1 MPEPTYAARPA
12 AGQPA
17 GAAAARQR
25 KRHSRSPAQDPGLDP
40 ATRSR
45 LLRLAVLPVAA
56 LAVVSIAVV
65 VIVLRLQE
73 GTADAATWGVL
84 AAAVV
89 LGCSCLAGAV
99 VAANAETRATSRRY
113 AALQQSAARGQADL
127 QDMVRRLEHGE
138 RPEQPPYPH
147 PTSSEASAV
156 DRLAHEI
163 ALLRGHAAAALIQVA
178 QPPALHSENE
188 GKERAEVF
196 ANLARRLQSLVHR
209 AIGEIDELEHEVEDP
224 ELLKRLFQ
232 VDHLLTRNRRYA
244 ENLAVLGGAVSRRQ
258 WSKPVSVMEV
268 LRSSIAEVEQ
278 YSRVKL
284 VPEIEGTVHG
294 HAVAD
299 VIHLL
304 AELVENATVF
314 SKPHTNVLLSSQ
326 KVAAGLAVEVE
337 DRGLGMQQED
347 QIRFNALLA
356 NPHEFDISK
365 LLADGRIGLFV
376 VAELARRHG
385 IAVQL
390 RRNIYGGVQAVVV
403 IPHRLLGDESPE
415 RHEAPRQAPAD
426 VPRPAAA
433 VPVHR
438 SAVQAAPAAYPLPAP
453 PATMAQP
460 LPEVRPVT
468 MSAHVPQQHSRAAEP
483 PPPRDY
489 GSAYHVEAQ
498 EGRPQLPKRHA
509 QQHLVPQLREDLGT
523 AVTGDEQDVEPTLHN
538 WTAFTG
544 GFHRAED
551 AGEIPSDDSR

>member
-1 MPEPTYAARPA
+1 M
-12 AGQPA
+12 
-17 GAAAARQR
+17 
-25 KRHSRSPAQDPGLDP
+25 
-40 ATRSR
+40 
-45 LLRLAVLPVAA
+45 
-56 LAVVSIAVV
+56 VSAAVV

-84 AAAVV
+84 AAAAV

-113 AALQQSAARGQADL
+113 AALHQLVAGGQAEL
-127 QDMVRRLEHGE
+127 KDMVRRVE
-138 RPEQPPYPH
+138 RGEQPAQPPFARH
-147 PTSSEASAV
+147 TPPESSAQ

-163 ALLRGHAAAALIQVA
+163 ALLRWNAAATLIEVALPA
-178 QPPALHSENE
+178 APPKPEGE
-188 GKERAEVF
+188 GKEKAEVF

-258 WSKPVSVMEV
+258 WSKPVSLMEV

-284 VPEIEGTVHG
+284 VPEIEGTLHG

-326 KVAAGLAVEVE
+326 RVAAGLAVEVE
-337 DRGLGMQQED
+337 DRGLGMQNED
-347 QIRFNALLA
+347 QMRFNALLA
-356 NPHEFDISK
+356 NPHDVDISK

-403 IPHRLLGDESPE
+403 IPHRLLGDEYP
-415 RHEAPRQAPAD
+415 EAPRQAAAEMPH
-426 VPRPAAA
+426 PTAA
-433 VPVHR
+433 VPVQR
-438 SAVQAAPAAYPLPAP
+438 SAVQAAPAAQPLAP
-453 PATMAQP
+453 PPAAGAQPLAPPPAVAQP
-460 LPEVRPVT
+460 LPEVRRVT
-468 MSAHVPQQHSRAAEP
+468 MSPHVPQQHPRTAEP
-483 PPPRDY
+483 APPRDY
-489 GSAYHVEAQ
+489 GSAHHVEAQ
-498 EGRPQLPKRHA
+498 EGRPELPKRHA
-509 QQHLVPQLREDLGT
+509 QQHLVAQLRDDPGT
-523 AVTGDEQDVEPTLHN
+523 PMTGEEQDVEPSMRN

-544 GFHRAED
+544 GFNRAED
-551 AGEIPSDDSR
+551 AGESPSDGSR

>member
-1 MPEPTYAARPA
+1 MVFAA
-12 AGQPA
+12 
-17 GAAAARQR
+17 
-25 KRHSRSPAQDPGLDP
+25 
-40 ATRSR
+40 
-45 LLRLAVLPVAA
+45 
-56 LAVVSIAVV
+56 V
-65 VIVLRLQE
+65 VIVLLLQE
-73 GTADAATWGVL
+73 GTAGAAIWGVL

-99 VAANAETRATSRRY
+99 IAANAEARAASRRY
-113 AALQQSAARGQADL
+113 AALHQLVAGGQAEL
-127 QDMVRRLEHGE
+127 KDMVRRVERGE
-138 RPEQPPYPH
+138 QLEQPPFARHTP
-147 PTSSEASAV
+147 PEASAL

-163 ALLRGHAAAALIQVA
+163 AVLRWSAAAALIEVA
-178 QPPALHSENE
+178 LPAAPPKPEGE
-188 GKERAEVF
+188 GKEKAEVF

-258 WSKPVSVMEV
+258 WSKPVSLMEV

-284 VPEIEGTVHG
+284 VPEIEGTLHG

-326 KVAAGLAVEVE
+326 KVTAGLAVEVE
-337 DRGLGMQQED
+337 DRGLGMQHED
-347 QIRFNALLA
+347 QMRFNALLT
-356 NPHEFDISK
+356 NPHDVDISK

-403 IPHRLLGDESPE
+403 IPHRLLGDEPD
-415 RHEAPRQAPAD
+415 EAPRQAAAD
-426 VPRPAAA
+426 MPRPAAA
-433 VPVHR
+433 VPVQR
-438 SAVQAAPAAYPLPAP
+438 TVVQAAPAAQPLAAHPAV
-453 PATMAQP
+453 AQP
-460 LPEVRPVT
+460 LPEVRHVT
-468 MSAHVPQQHSRAAEP
+468 TSAPVPQQHAPAAEP
-483 PPPRDY
+483 ARQRDY
-489 GSAYHVEAQ
+489 GSDYHVEDQ
-498 EGRPQLPKRHA
+498 EGRPELPKRHA
-509 QQHLVPQLREDLGT
+509 QQHLVPQLREEPGT
-523 AVTGDEQDVEPTLHN
+523 PTTGEEQDVEPSMRN

-544 GFHRAED
+544 GFNRAED
-551 AGEIPSDDSR
+551 AGETPSDGSR